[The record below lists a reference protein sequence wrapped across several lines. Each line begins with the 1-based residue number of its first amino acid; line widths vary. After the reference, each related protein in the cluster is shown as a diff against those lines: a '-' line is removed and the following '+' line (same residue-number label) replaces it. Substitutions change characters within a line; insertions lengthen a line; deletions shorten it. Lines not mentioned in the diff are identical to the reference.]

1 MKLSFSINSSKPK
14 PASRLKL
21 TSVEPNADDP
31 EVASTSVAQFVTEF
45 DPTKPLSSKPEKV
58 VIAAIPNS
66 DYIRRFKPTL
76 PLPSAEDDPSQFCT
90 EANFVLDT
98 NSSADPSGLPYGLSI
113 RSDKEKGDAG
123 GEEENGRARKRE
135 EGAENRILK
144 RYKEDMQS
152 LPDEG
157 GPDEFKGTEL
167 GELAAALLRGYGWTE
182 GKVHGRNKNR
192 EDTKIV
198 DFQKRSG
205 SYGLGFNPSTA
216 DPKKNRSGDWI
227 FPDSAAQEKREKDNG
242 KERDTERNSSIREEN
257 LPRERMG
264 SRQRKLE
271 NGDVRNERVG
281 SRKKDEGERER
292 RGRTRRRE
300 KDEERDRGGS
310 RKKERESKREE
321 HNEMKVVR
329 WLRSHIM
336 VRIISKD
343 FKKGRYYL
351 KKGEVVDVVGPT
363 TCDISMDGTH
373 ELLQGVEQV
382 MLETA
387 LPKKGGA
394 VLVLYGKHKG
404 VYGNLVEKD
413 LEEDTGVIRDADSH
427 ELVNVQLEQI
437 AEYLGH
443 TSDDELVFEVGPEL
457 STRVDS
463 TREVH
468 KLSLS
473 YPQLTRTLLVCSLN
487 LAPLLSQTA
496 CAGT

>member
-1 MKLSFSINSSKPK
+1 MKLSFAINSSKSKPTSRPK
-14 PASRLKL
+14 PASG
-21 TSVEPNADDP
+21 EPDADDP
-31 EVASTSVAQFVTEF
+31 EAASTSVAQFVTEF
-45 DPTKPLSSKPEKV
+45 DPTKPLSSKPEKA
-58 VIAAIPNS
+58 VIAPIPNS

-113 RSDKEKGDAG
+113 RSYKENEDAG
-123 GEEENGRARKRE
+123 GMEENWRARKRE
-135 EGAENRILK
+135 EGPENRILK
-144 RYKEDMQS
+144 RYKEDMLT

-182 GKVHGRNKNR
+182 GKVLGRNKNR

-227 FPDSAAQEKREKDNG
+227 LPDSGAQEKRDKDNG
-242 KERDTERNSSIREEN
+242 KEREAERNSSRREED
-257 LPRERMG
+257 LPRERIG
-264 SRQRKLE
+264 SRQRKVE
-271 NGDVRNERVG
+271 NGDVRDERVG
-281 SRKKDEGERER
+281 SRRKDEVERER
-292 RGRTRRRE
+292 NDSTRRRE
-300 KDEERDRGGS
+300 KDEERDGGSS

-321 HNEMKVVR
+321 HKETKVVR
-329 WLRSHIM
+329 WLTSHIR

-363 TCDISMDGTH
+363 TCDISMDGTR
-373 ELLQGVEQV
+373 ELLQGVEQG

-404 VYGNLVEKD
+404 IYGNLVEKD
-413 LEEDTGVIRDADSH
+413 LEEETGVIRDADSH

-437 AEYLGH
+437 AEYLG
-443 TSDDELVFEVGPEL
+443 DPAYLG
-457 STRVDS
+457 
-463 TREVH
+463 
-468 KLSLS
+468 
-473 YPQLTRTLLVCSLN
+473 Y
-487 LAPLLSQTA
+487 
-496 CAGT
+496 